1 MNAAPTPPDTALA
14 AAPPLDE
21 PPQGAGAC
29 LNCGAALARP
39 RPAYCGACGQETNLR
54 PPTLMDFI
62 QQFGGRYIAAEGALW
77 RTLALLLWH
86 PGRLTREYLAG
97 RRRRY
102 VLPLR
107 LYLTISVVVFLALR
121 WTGGA
126 DLPLASSV
134 ATPGTASGPSFTI
147 LMDGD
152 KRVRVVDGRFE
163 CAGLRTEWCDRL
175 RERFDL
181 DPKSV
186 RRELQQ
192 VPGRFVTHWA
202 TAMFVLLAIFALLQ
216 KAAWWNRGM
225 RWSEHLVFGLHVHA
239 FWYLLVLPG
248 LVGGPPLRALG
259 AMAAPVYGIV
269 AAHTVYGGGWWATA
283 ARAAVVAFLYLVVMM
298 TAVVGVMA
306 WSLVG

>member
-1 MNAAPTPPDTALA
+1 
-14 AAPPLDE
+14 
-21 PPQGAGAC
+21 
-29 LNCGAALARP
+29 
-39 RPAYCGACGQETNLR
+39 
-54 PPTLMDFI
+54 MDFL
-62 QQFGGRYIAAEGALW
+62 QQFGGRYVAAEGALW
-77 RTLALLLWH
+77 RTLRLLLTR
-86 PGRLTREYLAG
+86 PGQLTVEYLRG
-97 RRRRY
+97 RRRYY

-107 LYLTISVVVFLALR
+107 LYLTVSVVVFLAIR
-121 WTGGA
+121 WAGGA
-126 DLPLASSV
+126 DLPLAPAV
-134 ATPGTASGPSFTI
+134 APAGGKPAMSFTVLDLGNAI
-147 LMDGD
+147 VGV
-152 KRVRVVDGRFE
+152 KDGRFQ
-163 CAGLRTEWCDRL
+163 CVGLGVGWCVRL

-181 DPKSV
+181 DPKSMQ
-186 RRELQQ
+186 RELQQ
-192 VPGRFVTHWA
+192 VPGRFLTHWGS
-202 TAMFVLLAIFALLQ
+202 AMFALLPLFALLQ
-216 KAAWWNRGM
+216 KWVYRSRRM